1 MHHTFTEKKNLT
13 EIIRERV
20 QTLETLVKNVKLTI
34 LNMFHELKKIM
45 DKELKEIRKTKHE

>member
-1 MHHTFTEKKNLT
+1 M
-13 EIIRERV
+13 
-20 QTLETLVKNVKLTI
+20 ETLVKNVKLTI